1 MSHII
6 KQLEIENFSNEYFEL
21 LYRAKQYSQTTF
33 DGRGYVFAQIGINA
47 EPCSVNCGFCSM
59 ASSHYRLPSQWQMTL
74 AEIEHD
80 VNRIVASGL
89 VSDLFL
95 MTTADFSAQQFLET
109 ARFVRSLIPDQMK
122 LVANVGDFDLEYAK
136 QLKDNG
142 VTGAYHIVRLGE
154 SRDTEMPVERR
165 MATIEALKAAGLTL
179 YYCVEPIGPEHSYAE
194 IAQEIER
201 ARDMGVDIMAVM
213 RRIAVEGT
221 PLAESGQISIAELCK
236 IAAVAM
242 LETKPKISMNVHEVC
257 ESSLM
262 LGVNQLY
269 AEIGANPRDTVDS
282 TELAR
287 GVSIAKAAAMLEDF
301 GYKVNIN

>member
-21 LYRAKQYSQTTF
+21 LYRAKQYAQTTF
-33 DGRGYVFAQIGINA
+33 DGRGYVFAQIGING

-59 ASSHYRLPSQWQMTL
+59 ASSHYRLPSQWQMTR

-122 LVANVGDFDLEYAK
+122 LVANVGDFDFEYAT
-136 QLKDNG
+136 QLKDSG

-179 YYCVEPIGPEHSYAE
+179 YYCVEPIGPEHSYAD
-194 IAQEIER
+194 IAHEIER
-201 ARDMGVDIMAVM
+201 ARDMGVNIMAVM

-242 LETKPKISMNVHEVC
+242 LEVKPKISMNVHEVC

-269 AEIGANPRDTVDS
+269 AEIGANPRDIVDS

-287 GVSIAKAAAMLEDF
+287 GVSITKAAAMLEDF